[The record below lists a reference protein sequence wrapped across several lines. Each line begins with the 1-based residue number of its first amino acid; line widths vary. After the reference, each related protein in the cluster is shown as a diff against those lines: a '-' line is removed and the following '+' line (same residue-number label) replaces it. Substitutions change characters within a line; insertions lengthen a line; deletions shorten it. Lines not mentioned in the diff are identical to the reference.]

1 MKKKQ
6 YFQSTE
12 QKKRKVT
19 HTVAQEYSPVPTA
32 AEQRS
37 LPVMAPTAA
46 PVPAWQQSKG
56 PHQLWHP
63 QRHQLLLQQ
72 SKGPRQLWHPQQHQ
86 LLLQQSKGPRQL
98 WYPQHQVMYSLIF
111 IICYFVIFPIH
122 YITDIPFL
130 ILFRTVHQTNQMR
143 ISCSN
148 YCKT

>member
-72 SKGPRQLWHPQQHQ
+72 SKVLASYGTR
-86 LLLQQSKGPRQL
+86 SSSS
-98 WYPQHQVMYSLIF
+98 YY
-111 IICYFVIFPIH
+111 
-122 YITDIPFL
+122 
-130 ILFRTVHQTNQMR
+130 
-143 ISCSN
+143 CSRAKVLAN
-148 YCKT
+148 YGTRSIK